1 MFHAMGFHLHR
12 SNRVERLVARL
23 AELFEAPLGTV
34 WNPEAVVVPGRG
46 MSVWL
51 SMQLSRRLGVWATPL
66 VYPRALVERVVTG
79 VLGERALGPEPLSE
93 ELIEWAVRAALPG
106 LLGDPAFAPLARYL
120 EDDRHGVRLTE
131 LSARIASVF
140 DQYLTYRP
148 HWIRSWEG
156 GGTAG
161 IPEEERWQIT
171 LWRRVAERTKRR
183 HVAHV
188 ATALMDRLS
197 VTPAPPGLPVRLS
210 VFGLSTLPPLFVQVM
225 VALSRHIDVHFFL
238 FAPSPA
244 RPQPGAPVQPLLSS
258 LGRVGAELEQVLTDT
273 LEHQGIEPVIHDEFE
288 RPAGEALL
296 DALHAHLFDPAAP
309 EPRLAPL
316 RGGDASISLHACHG
330 PMREV
335 EVLHDQLLALLTRA
349 EDPVRPEE
357 VLVLVPELEA
367 YAPLVEAVFR
377 RDPSD
382 ERFLPFRVSDRALR
396 REAPLFDAFL
406 ALLGMVRGRV
416 TASEVIDLFMLDSVR
431 KKLGIES
438 ADADVIREWIVQSG
452 VRWGIDADHRAEL
465 GLPRESANTWRFG
478 LSRLLLGYALPCAEQ
493 RNFAGLVGFDEVEG
507 KDAELLGT
515 LAGFLR
521 TLFGWLKELERPR
534 PLSAWSATL
543 GELLAALFAD
553 DPESLYQVAMIR
565 RALEE
570 LMRLEMQAEAEAE
583 LDIAALRDLVER
595 RVNRAAPER
604 GFLAGGIG
612 FSSMVPMRS
621 VPFRVIAL
629 LGMND
634 AKFPRSPRPIE
645 FDLLQGGLS
654 PKREL
659 ADRSSRDDDRYL
671 FLETLAA
678 ARERLIVTYTG
689 KSMRDDRSLAPSVCV
704 SELLDTLA
712 GTDTEAS
719 KARRSALVVSHRLQ
733 GFSPAYFD
741 GKDPRLFSYAV
752 EYEKAANSLRAR
764 ASEASPFLR
773 RLAPPPRP
781 RELGLDEIVR
791 FWNCPPA
798 YLLNRQLGVYLK
810 QERTELRDR
819 EPLELEAL
827 DEWKIG
833 EPLIGQQLAGLSLD
847 DSERIFRGKGLLPFG
862 AWGRLRLETIAASS
876 NMIAEQARAR
886 RGGTELPP
894 LRVEVPLAGELRVT
908 GTLYGRFPN
917 GRVEQ
922 CYSRA
927 KAKRLIALWIRHL
940 AACAAGSPAPSVL
953 IERDKEPVVSV
964 LPVVEQKLARER
976 LAELAELYLDGQ
988 ARVVPFVPEPSA
1000 AYVRALGAGKS
1011 GLDAL
1016 AKADATYERDPG
1028 EIGFDAH
1035 ADLAFD
1041 HRPPPFDAGYEARA
1055 RLVGET
1061 EFHRVALLVFEP
1073 LFAHVSDGELLAGE
1087 GGFA

>member
-1 MFHAMGFHLHR
+1 MGFHLHR

-23 AELFEAPLGTV
+23 ADLFEEPRGTV
-34 WNPEAVVVPGRG
+34 WSPEAVVVPGRG

-51 SMQLSRRLGVWATPL
+51 SMQLSRRLGIWATPL
-66 VYPRALVERVVTG
+66 LYPRALVERVVTG
-79 VLGERALGPEPLSE
+79 ILGERALGPEPLSE
-93 ELIEWAVRAALPG
+93 ELIEWAVRAVLPELLPHPSFAALS
-106 LLGDPAFAPLARYL
+106 RYL
-120 EDDRHGVRLTE
+120 EDDRLGVRLTE
-131 LSARIASVF
+131 LSSRIATVF

-161 IPEEERWQIT
+161 IPEEERWQIL
-171 LWRRVAERTKRR
+171 LWRRVAERLKRR

-188 ATALMDRLS
+188 SEALIDRLS
-197 VTPAPPGLPVRLS
+197 GAQPPPGLPARLS
-210 VFGLSTLPPLFVQVM
+210 VFGVSTLPPLFVQVM

-238 FAPSPA
+238 FAASPE
-244 RPQPGAPVQPLLSS
+244 RVREGAPVQPLVGS
-258 LGRVGAELEQVLTDT
+258 LGRVGAELDLVLTDT
-273 LEHQGIEPVIHDEFE
+273 LAHQGIEPLLHDEFE
-288 RPAGEALL
+288 RPESASLL
-296 DALHAHLFDPAAP
+296 GVLQAHLFDLAAP
-309 EPRLAPL
+309 EPRTVPL
-316 RGGDASISLHACHG
+316 RAGDTSVTLHACHG
-330 PMREV
+330 AMREV
-335 EVLHDQLLALLTRA
+335 EVLHDQLLALLTRPD
-349 EDPVRPEE
+349 DPVKPEE
-357 VLVLVPELEA
+357 VLVLVPELET

-377 RDPSD
+377 RDPSE
-382 ERFLPFRVSDRALR
+382 ERFLPFRISDRALR

-431 KKLGIES
+431 KKLGIEG
-438 ADADVIREWIVQSG
+438 ADADVIREWIVESG

-465 GLPRESANTWRFG
+465 GLPRDGANTWRFG
-478 LSRLLLGYALPCAEQ
+478 LSRLLLGYALPCEDE
-493 RNFAGLVGFDEVEG
+493 RSFAGLVGFDEVEG

-534 PLSAWSATL
+534 PLAGWGATL
-543 GELLAALFAD
+543 GELLAELFAD
-553 DPESLYQVAMIR
+553 DPDSLYQVAAIR
-565 RALEE
+565 RALDE
-570 LMRLEMQAEAEAE
+570 LTRLAMQAGAEAD
-583 LDIAALRDLVER
+583 LDVAALRELVER
-595 RVNRAAPER
+595 RVNGSSAER
-604 GFLAGGIG
+604 GFLAGGIT
-612 FSSMVPMRS
+612 FSRVVPMRS

-634 AKFPRSPRPIE
+634 GEFPRSPRPIE
-645 FDLLQGGLS
+645 FDLLQGGAS
-654 PKREL
+654 PKREV
-659 ADRSSRDDDRYL
+659 ADRSPRDDDRYL

-678 ARERLIVTYTG
+678 AREKLIVTYTG
-689 KSMRDDRSLAPSVCV
+689 KSVRDDRSLAPSVCV

-712 GTDTEAS
+712 GSDTDAAKS
-719 KARRSALVVSHRLQ
+719 RRAALVVPHRLQ

-741 GKDPRLFSYAV
+741 GKDARLFSHAT
-752 EYEKAANSLRAR
+752 EYEKAASSLRAR
-764 ASEASPFLR
+764 TSEAAPFLR
-773 RLAPPPRP
+773 RLVPPARP
-781 RELGLDEIVR
+781 RDVELDEIVR

-798 YLLNRQLGVYLK
+798 YLLNRRLGVYLK
-810 QERTELRDR
+810 QERVELRDR

-833 EPLIGQQLAGLSLD
+833 EPLIGQQLEGLSLD

-862 AWGRLRLETIAASS
+862 AWGRLRLETIAAAS

-886 RGGTELPP
+886 RGGPELPA
-894 LRVEVPLAGELRVT
+894 LRVEVPLPSNLRVT

-922 CYSRA
+922 CYAKA
-927 KAKRLIALWIRHL
+927 KAKRLVALWIRHL
-940 AACAAGSPAPSVL
+940 AACAGGSPGESVL
-953 IERDKEPVVSV
+953 IERDNKEAVVSV
-964 LPVVEQKLARER
+964 LPAVAAETARAR
-976 LAELAELYLDGQ
+976 LSELAELYLEGQ

-1000 AYVRALGAGKS
+1000 VYVRTLRAGKS
-1011 GLDAL
+1011 PLDAL
-1016 AKADATYERDPG
+1016 AKADSAYERDPG

-1061 EFHRVALLVFEP
+1061 EFHRVAELVFRP
-1073 LFAHVSDGELLAGE
+1073 LFEHVTDGEILVTD